1 MIALEILLFTVSD
14 LSNEYDQQDKKGCS
28 KLILNSELEFW
39 DLFRTLSNIKDL
51 RRQLTAFSC

>member
-28 KLILNSELEFW
+28 KLILNSELEF
-39 DLFRTLSNIKDL
+39 
-51 RRQLTAFSC
+51 